1 MRIKVSFILFRCFPT
16 TSFFLPIT
24 RFMCRQILFFLSV
37 LLVVLLLVLILSKF
51 WRYSEFSEY
60 EHSNVF
66 WLWKDVILSPADSL
80 WLEPVHLQYPKNIRF
95 VINKSLETSGPLS
108 HLLPLSSI
116 PNLRQYISN
125 INKVQYVKNEDLY
138 GQLPT
143 RDNFN
148 STRSSPK
155 HVMIIQ
161 VHNRSIELS
170 LLIESLRRTKGIE
183 TALIIFSHDFYSD
196 ELNNLIGSIRFTRTV
211 QIFYPHSMQLFP
223 NTFPGTDPRD
233 CNSRIKPTE
242 AMNIE
247 CLNARWPDT
256 FQHYRESHFTQIKHH
271 WLWKIEFVMN
281 HFYPTK
287 YYKGYFILLEE
298 DHFVVED
305 ILYMSEFISKNIWS
319 PLKTDGIIAFG
330 SYDKN
335 NMYLSNV
342 VELTYWLAPKHNMGM
357 AVSRTVW
364 KNIEQCLN
372 LFCLYDD
379 YNWDW
384 SLQYIGQNCFPG
396 KLKALTLPLSTR
408 VFHLGEC
415 RGIHHQKNICSTE
428 LLATNIL
435 QMFNGPLLT
444 KLYPTSL
451 HLSEKIHTENVKQRV
466 NGGWSDERDRSLCQ
480 SLFSNKWNKLLTQ
493 WAPKLIEYSPIY

>member
-1 MRIKVSFILFRCFPT
+1 
-16 TSFFLPIT
+16 
-24 RFMCRQILFFLSV
+24 
-37 LLVVLLLVLILSKF
+37 
-51 WRYSEFSEY
+51 
-60 EHSNVF
+60 
-66 WLWKDVILSPADSL
+66 
-80 WLEPVHLQYPKNIRF
+80 
-95 VINKSLETSGPLS
+95 
-108 HLLPLSSI
+108 
-116 PNLRQYISN
+116 
-125 INKVQYVKNEDLY
+125 
-138 GQLPT
+138 
-143 RDNFN
+143 
-148 STRSSPK
+148 
-155 HVMIIQ
+155 
-161 VHNRSIELS
+161 
-170 LLIESLRRTKGIE
+170 
-183 TALIIFSHDFYSD
+183 
-196 ELNNLIGSIRFTRTV
+196 
-211 QIFYPHSMQLFP
+211 
-223 NTFPGTDPRD
+223 
-233 CNSRIKPTE
+233 
-242 AMNIE
+242 
-247 CLNARWPDT
+247 
-256 FQHYRESHFTQIKHH
+256 
-271 WLWKIEFVMN
+271 
-281 HFYPTK
+281 
-287 YYKGYFILLEE
+287 
-298 DHFVVED
+298 
-305 ILYMSEFISKNIWS
+305 
-319 PLKTDGIIAFG
+319 
-330 SYDKN
+330 
-335 NMYLSNV
+335 MYLSNV

>member
-1 MRIKVSFILFRCFPT
+1 MRIKVRCFPT

-24 RFMCRQILFFLSV
+24 RPMCRQILFFLSV

-80 WLEPVHLQYPKNIRF
+80 WLKPVHLQYPKNIRF

-305 ILYMSEFISKNIWS
+305 ILYMSEFISKKCLES
-319 PLKTDGIIAFG
+319 F
-330 SYDKN
+330 KN
-335 NMYLSNV
+335 
-342 VELTYWLAPKHNMGM
+342 
-357 AVSRTVW
+357 
-364 KNIEQCLN
+364 
-372 LFCLYDD
+372 
-379 YNWDW
+379 
-384 SLQYIGQNCFPG
+384 
-396 KLKALTLPLSTR
+396 
-408 VFHLGEC
+408 
-415 RGIHHQKNICSTE
+415 
-428 LLATNIL
+428 
-435 QMFNGPLLT
+435 
-444 KLYPTSL
+444 
-451 HLSEKIHTENVKQRV
+451 
-466 NGGWSDERDRSLCQ
+466 
-480 SLFSNKWNKLLTQ
+480 
-493 WAPKLIEYSPIY
+493 

>member
-1 MRIKVSFILFRCFPT
+1 MHIKVRWFPT
-16 TSFFLPIT
+16 PFFLSTT
-24 RFMCRQILFFLSV
+24 RFMYRQILIFLSV
-37 LLVVLLLVLILSKF
+37 LLVVLLLMLLLSKF
-51 WRYSEFSEY
+51 RRYSEFSEY
-60 EHSNVF
+60 DHSNAY
-66 WLWKDVILSPADSL
+66 WLWKDVILSPTDSL
-80 WLEPVHLQYPKNIRF
+80 WLEPVHLQHPKNIRF
-95 VINKSLETSGPLS
+95 VINKSSETSGPLS
-108 HLLPLSSI
+108 YLLPFSSI
-116 PNLRQYISN
+116 SNLRQYISH
-125 INKVQYVKNEDLY
+125 INMVQYVKNEDLY

-148 STRSSPK
+148 STRSSPN
-155 HVMIIQ
+155 HVIIIQ

-196 ELNNLIGSIRFTRTV
+196 ELNSLIGSIRFTRTV
-211 QIFYPHSMQLFP
+211 QIFYPHSMQIFP
-223 NTFPGTDPRD
+223 DTFPGTDPRD
-233 CNSRIKPTE
+233 CDSRIKPAE
-242 AMNIE
+242 ARNIE

-256 FQHYRESHFTQIKHH
+256 FQHYRESHFTQIKNH

-287 YYKGYFILLEE
+287 YYEGYFILLEE

-305 ILYMSEFISKNIWS
+305 ILHVSELISKNVWS
-319 PLKTDGIIAFG
+319 PLKTDGIIALG
-330 SYDKN
+330 SYDKDN
-335 NMYLSNV
+335 NYLSNV

-357 AVSRTVW
+357 AVSRVVW

-372 LFCLYDD
+372 LFCFYDD

-408 VFHLGEC
+408 VFHSGEC
-415 RGIHHQKNICSTE
+415 RGLHHQKTSCSTE
-428 LLATNIL
+428 LLVTNIL
-435 QMFNGPLLT
+435 QMFSGPLLT
-444 KLYPTSL
+444 RLYPTSL
-451 HLSEKIHTENVKQRV
+451 HLSEKIHTENIKQRV

-480 SLFSNKWNKLLTQ
+480 SLFSNKWNKILTH

>member
-1 MRIKVSFILFRCFPT
+1 MRIKVRCFPT

-271 WLWKIEFVMN
+271 WLWK
-281 HFYPTK
+281 
-287 YYKGYFILLEE
+287 
-298 DHFVVED
+298 
-305 ILYMSEFISKNIWS
+305 
-319 PLKTDGIIAFG
+319 
-330 SYDKN
+330 
-335 NMYLSNV
+335 

-415 RGIHHQKNICSTE
+415 RGIHHQKNICSTK